1 MPGARGARCGAALW
15 LGLLGGIFCR
25 AWTAPATSL
34 TDTGTVRTVFC
45 VSPFSQIA
53 SVFNSQSDSNVIEYE
68 EDLE

>member
-34 TDTGTVRTVFC
+34 
-45 VSPFSQIA
+45 
-53 SVFNSQSDSNVIEYE
+53 E
-68 EDLE
+68 EVVNGGDEIFKSTISSYLMHVCSIREIYSRILT

>member
-34 TDTGTVRTVFC
+34 TDTGTVCTVFR
-45 VSPFSQIA
+45 VSLFSQIA
-53 SVFNSQSDSNVIEYE
+53 SVFSSHSDSNAIEYE